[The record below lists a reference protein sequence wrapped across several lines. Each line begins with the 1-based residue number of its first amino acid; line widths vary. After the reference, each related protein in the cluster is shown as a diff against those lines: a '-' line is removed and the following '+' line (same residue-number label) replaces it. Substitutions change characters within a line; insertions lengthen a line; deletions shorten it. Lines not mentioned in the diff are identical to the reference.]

1 MRKFP
6 LKIRGITSLTMAL
19 ILAAHAVFAGT
30 GDEMKTRRVQLSF
43 ITPVG
48 TNGMASWDVINNFS
62 VNLLAGYAGGL
73 NGTELS
79 GLVSI
84 LKTDMNGA
92 QFSGLAG
99 IALGKA
105 RGAQFSGLFNMTLDT
120 SAGGQFAGL
129 MNLTTAP
136 LKGFQ
141 AAGFLNLSEGGDV
154 TQVSG
159 FTNISYGT
167 TRGAQVTGFANIS
180 PGQLRGAQL
189 AGFLNVAGK
198 LSGLQLA
205 PFNYADSLV
214 RGIPIGVL
222 SIVRNGYHVFEISS
236 TETLYG
242 VVSVKTGVRQFYNIF
257 STGFGTRNDMIL
269 WGWGYGIGTLVPLG
283 KKADLGLEAL
293 CYQVNEDAW
302 FTDRLNLLNKVSLTV
317 AWNITN
323 HVTVFGGPSWN
334 VTVCDLTDAEGNTYT
349 PAIAPW
355 SSFDETYENGL
366 NVQMYPGITL
376 GARF

>member
-1 MRKFP
+1 MRKFS
-6 LKIRGITSLTMAL
+6 KMTRRITSIIMAL
-19 ILAAHAVFAGT
+19 ILTATAAFAGN
-30 GDEMKTRRVQLSF
+30 GDEMKTRHIQFSF

-48 TNGMASWDVINNFS
+48 TNGMASWNVINNFS

-79 GLVSI
+79 GLVSV
-84 LKTDMNGA
+84 LRTDMNGA
-92 QFSGLAG
+92 QFSGLG
-99 IALGKA
+99 SITLGKA
-105 RGAQFSGLFNMTLDT
+105 RGAQFSGLFNMNFDT

-129 MNLTTAP
+129 MNLNTAP

-141 AAGFLNLSEGGDV
+141 AAGFMNLSEGGDM

-159 FTNISYGT
+159 FTNIASGT
-167 TRGAQVTGFANIS
+167 SRGAQVTGFANIS
-180 PGQLRGAQL
+180 SGQLKGAQV

-205 PFNYADSLV
+205 PFNYTDSLV

-242 VVSVKTGVRQFYNIF
+242 VVSIKSGVRQFYNIF
-257 STGFGTRNDMIL
+257 STGLATRDHMIL
-269 WGWGYGIGTLVPLG
+269 WGWGYGIGTLIPLS
-283 KKADLGLEAL
+283 KKADLGVEGL

-317 AWNITN
+317 AWNISE
-323 HVTVFGGPSWN
+323 HVSVFGGPSWN
-334 VTVCDLTDAEGNTYT
+334 VTVSDLTDAEGNVYR

-355 SSFDETYENGL
+355 SVFDKTYENDL